1 MIGLSAT
8 GATTSSL
15 PRMRSLNFFT
25 LRSFPYSFRLSELLQ
40 SFLDGAADENLYH
53 FSLIFGRAAVVVRGI
68 TFCRGDFAHFLES
81 GIGNRFSTQNF
92 FGFSGAHDGRSDGI
106 ETDAHILASAVAGF
120 QGNGDADRGEM
131 FNATRR
137 EFHV

>member
-15 PRMRSLNFFT
+15 SRMRSLNFFT

-53 FSLIFGRAAVVVRGI
+53 VALIFGGAAVIVRGI
-68 TFCRGDFAHFLES
+68 AFSRGDFTHFFES
-81 GIGNRFSTQNF
+81 GIGDGLSTENF
-92 FGFSGAHDGRSDGI
+92 FGLLGMHDGRRD
-106 ETDAHILASAVAGF
+106 
-120 QGNGDADRGEM
+120 
-131 FNATRR
+131 
-137 EFHV
+137 